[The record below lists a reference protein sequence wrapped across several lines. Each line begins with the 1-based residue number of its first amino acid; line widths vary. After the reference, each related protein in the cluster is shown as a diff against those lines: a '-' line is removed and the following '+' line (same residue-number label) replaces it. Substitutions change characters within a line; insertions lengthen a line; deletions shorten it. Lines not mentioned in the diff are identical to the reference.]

1 MTSKRRDALK
11 ALFIPDPSD
20 AAPAPEPAARQRS
33 GAVKAMGLSLAGM
46 TAEIADAR
54 SLRRALED
62 GDRVVD
68 VDTASID
75 AAFVADRL
83 SLDERGDPAFAA
95 LVESMR
101 GSGQQVPVLLRPH
114 PEVPGR
120 YQTAYGHRR
129 IRAAAR
135 LGRPVRAIVRALSD
149 EALVLAQGNENAERR
164 DLSFIERALFARAL
178 VGRGFARSLVQDALR
193 LHKSE
198 MARLLQVA
206 EAVPRPLAL
215 AIGPAPKAGRP
226 RWLALA
232 GRLRENQ
239 AEQRA
244 SEVIASDR
252 FKAAD
257 SDGRFKL
264 LYDGLADCSRVPA
277 EPPKEVRS
285 ALGKPVALIAKAR
298 IDFVGS
304 EGADFAAFVAAELP
318 ELFRRFEA
326 GAAE

>member
-1 MTSKRRDALK
+1 MSSKRRDALK

-20 AAPAPEPAARQRS
+20 PSTAPAPEPAARQRS

-68 VDTASID
+68 VDTALID

-83 SLDERGDPAFAA
+83 SLDEGGDPAFAA

-114 PEVPGR
+114 PEAPGR

-135 LGRPVRAIVRALSD
+135 LDRPVRAIVRALSD

-178 VGRGFARSLVQDALR
+178 VGRGVARRRVADAR
-193 LHKSE
+193 PRHQNE
-198 MARLLQVA
+198 MA
-206 EAVPRPLAL
+206 
-215 AIGPAPKAGRP
+215 GR
-226 RWLALA
+226 
-232 GRLRENQ
+232 G
-239 AEQRA
+239 
-244 SEVIASDR
+244 
-252 FKAAD
+252 
-257 SDGRFKL
+257 
-264 LYDGLADCSRVPA
+264 
-277 EPPKEVRS
+277 
-285 ALGKPVALIAKAR
+285 PVA
-298 IDFVGS
+298 
-304 EGADFAAFVAAELP
+304 
-318 ELFRRFEA
+318 
-326 GAAE
+326 